1 MIIGATPENDRRIL
15 QLSEGLYRKYSL
27 KRVFY
32 SAYIPVVQDRNLP
45 ALDTAPPLLR
55 EHRLYQAD
63 WLLRFYG
70 FTADELLSEKTPD
83 LDPMLD
89 PKCSWAVRH
98 PEEFPVEVNRAP
110 YEKLLRVPGIGVVSA
125 KRIIRARRQAKL
137 GVVLKRAAYFIT
149 CNGKMQCRL
158 RTDEPAVLAGI
169 LRDRG
174 LPQGGIQPEIP
185 EQLSLFKPTKEDA
198 VKCLTGQL

>member
-1 MIIGATPENDRRIL
+1 MPKPE
-15 QLSEGLYRKYSL
+15 L
-27 KRVFY
+27 K
-32 SAYIPVVQDRNLP
+32 LP
-45 ALDTAPPLLR
+45 L
-55 EHRLYQAD
+55 
-63 WLLRFYG
+63 
-70 FTADELLSEKTPD
+70 
-83 LDPMLD
+83 
-89 PKCSWAVRH
+89 
-98 PEEFPVEVNRAP
+98 
-110 YEKLLRVPGIGVVSA
+110 IGVVSA

-137 GVVLKRAAYFIT
+137 DHEGLKKLGVVLKRASYFIT

-185 EQLSLFKPTKEDA
+185 EQLSLFNPTKEDA